1 MIVDL
6 LEMRF
11 NDEEVKRRIESAD
24 TSMKK
29 RLASQYFATRLSEKL
44 NVVLSGT
51 QVSTK
56 YKKLKC
62 EYRQGKSARSDTGNI
77 GREDDSELWVILNS
91 FFVGRPGIA
100 GAVLADAEEE
110 EDYPDNDVVFNSSV
124 GKSKTV
130 TPLTHLADAMKEG
143 MTALAASMSSDEKL
157 ATAIQEMKNAQLAT
171 QQLQAKQL
179 TLLELLLNKFG

>member
-1 MIVDL
+1 MVVDL

-51 QVSTK
+51 Q
-56 YKKLKC
+56 C